1 MLSSQHSTLQSA
13 ALHTDCY
20 DASIG
25 QFALYWWRL
34 ARRRK
39 TRGTST
45 QVPWHSSD
53 LCPVGKNFFESRR
66 DRKPTTSE
74 PETLDSGHACIPV
87 EEPKNAKRELKQ
99 LLN

>member
-53 LCPVGKNFFESRR
+53 LCPVGNIIYIYIYM
-66 DRKPTTSE
+66 
-74 PETLDSGHACIPV
+74 CV
-87 EEPKNAKRELKQ
+87 CVCVCVCV
-99 LLN
+99 

>member
-1 MLSSQHSTLQSA
+1 MVEVERCKVA
-13 ALHTDCY
+13 
-20 DASIG
+20 
-25 QFALYWWRL
+25 
-34 ARRRK
+34 K

-66 DRKPTTSE
+66 DRKPTMSE

-87 EEPKNAKRELKQ
+87 QEPKVLDEN
-99 LLN
+99 